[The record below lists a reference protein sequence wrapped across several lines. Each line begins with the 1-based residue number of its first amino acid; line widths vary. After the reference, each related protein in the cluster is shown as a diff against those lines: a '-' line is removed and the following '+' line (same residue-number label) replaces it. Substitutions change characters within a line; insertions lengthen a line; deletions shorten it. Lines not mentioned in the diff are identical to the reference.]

1 MAIHRERYL
10 LYCRH
15 HSSANFP
22 VEVWQ
27 KGTHVRVIAQ
37 PLIIGLMLVGAVA
50 IGVAFVF
57 KTLALLSWLVA
68 LLAII
73 SASVIL
79 LRQPYK

>member
-1 MAIHRERYL
+1 MRM
-10 LYCRH
+10 
-15 HSSANFP
+15 
-22 VEVWQ
+22 
-27 KGTHVRVIAQ
+27 IAQ

-73 SASVIL
+73 SASIIL
-79 LRQPYK
+79 LRQPYKYLNLVQNSGSVLPRERDLSKEG

>member
-1 MAIHRERYL
+1 M
-10 LYCRH
+10 
-15 HSSANFP
+15 
-22 VEVWQ
+22 
-27 KGTHVRVIAQ
+27 RVIAQ